1 MKNKKGKKAKKIL
14 SKVNKNMGLENQLA
28 EKDVLEDVLKDIVKD
43 LLYKNAK
50 KLWDED

>member
-1 MKNKKGKKAKKIL
+1 
-14 SKVNKNMGLENQLA
+14 MGLENQLA
-28 EKDVLEDVLKDIVKD
+28 EKDVLEDVLKDVVKD

>member
-1 MKNKKGKKAKKIL
+1 
-14 SKVNKNMGLENQLA
+14 MGLENQLA
-28 EKDVLEDVLKDIVKD
+28 EKDVLEDVLKDIVRD

>member
-1 MKNKKGKKAKKIL
+1 
-14 SKVNKNMGLENQLA
+14 MGLENQLA